1 MIPYF
6 GHHGQDVH
14 KKTNLSALVTNV
26 FFVSNEG
33 YPFETYEGKSKT
45 RQKSKQ
51 KNLGTQVF
59 TPIENHEKPLG
70 TQGPIWSEEVIDDK
84 CQHLVKIHHCG
95 CIV

>member
-1 MIPYF
+1 MFI
-6 GHHGQDVH
+6 
-14 KKTNLSALVTNV
+14 KKQIYPLWLQTFFSFPTKVTPLKHMKENPKHV
-26 FFVSNEG
+26 
-33 YPFETYEGKSKT
+33 
-45 RQKSKQ
+45 
-51 KNLGTQVF
+51 KNRNKKKLGTQVF